1 MSGAQ
6 EESLL
11 DPMSI
16 YNLKFQ
22 VKEHATLKELLSFS
36 KDNPTNDQRSYLEIN
51 KTLEKLESDL
61 LSNFNPDTLQEIK
74 DLSIKKNSLLEHIC

>member
-11 DPMSI
+11 DPMPI

-22 VKEHATLKELLSFS
+22 VKEHATLKELFLSFS
-36 KDNPTNDQRSYLEIN
+36 KDNLTNDQRSYLEIN

-74 DLSIKKNSLLEHIC
+74 DLSS